1 MSYYQRRKTCIKFI
15 TKIQFCVNK
24 NARGHGKHKHWHHQ
38 WTHRP
43 GLVPAAGQ
51 TIHRH
56 GKTKKPKAGKQS
68 LSANSIAFLASLL
81 HSAFLGRKGGRA
93 WWPGTQ
99 GYLLIRTWAFQLPL
113 WSANGFYYYLHTC
126 CSRGIVL
133 NKNSNFHTCS
143 RCAPCSF
150 VLVRVRSCSAGA
162 ASANWQSGKTDV
174 TTSASRTFPFPLPLP
189 AESPFAHRL
198 SRPLSFTPA
207 QAFRLEFA
215 AVRVQVRVGSGWS
228 LNWMPSLGQGIWFL
242 LLFIGAPQDNATE
255 RARGA
260 KANQD
265 SWQMWPYQQQIV
277 IDSFRL
283 VNDANFQRP
292 EIS

>member
-1 MSYYQRRKTCIKFI
+1 VQQTLADGAVSVGGGVVWKTLRSVGVKLGTNLIRI
-15 TKIQFCVNK
+15 I
-24 NARGHGKHKHWHHQ
+24 
-38 WTHRP
+38 P
-43 GLVPAAGQ
+43 GQPLTNPNWEGEL
-51 TIHRH
+51 
-56 GKTKKPKAGKQS
+56 KKPADVELSHSLGRS
-68 LSANSIAFLASLL
+68 LSPSFSLAD
-81 HSAFLGRKGGRA
+81 F
-93 WWPGTQ
+93 
-99 GYLLIRTWAFQLPL
+99 IRTWAFQLPL